1 MALPFEILSDQALD
15 LPPAQRMRL
24 ARTLIESVETED
36 APIADAAWEVEIRG
50 RIAPF
55 DSGAVVG
62 IPALEVFR
70 KLREVAA
77 DR

>member
-1 MALPFEILSDQALD
+1 MALTFEILTDQALD

-36 APIADAAWEVEIRG
+36 APSADAAWGVEIRE

-55 DSGAVVG
+55 DSGEGVG

-77 DR
+77 GR